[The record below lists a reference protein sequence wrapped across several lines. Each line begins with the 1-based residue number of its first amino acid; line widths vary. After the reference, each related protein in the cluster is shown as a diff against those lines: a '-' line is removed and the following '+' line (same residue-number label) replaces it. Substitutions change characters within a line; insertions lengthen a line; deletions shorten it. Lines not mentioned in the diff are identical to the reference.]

1 MQAPN
6 LCCLSVVALIGLSAP
21 ANAAGVQVLTGPGL
35 HYEIGRLG
43 VPSATVGAPDTKGAL
58 YTFFVRYDRGLRSP
72 PHTHPDD
79 RVITVLS
86 GTLYVGSG
94 FDKASLDRA
103 EGMPA
108 GTVFLI
114 KGGLPHYGW
123 AKDGPVTVQE
133 TGVGPTS
140 TTLFSPQ

>member
-58 YTFFVRYDRGLRSP
+58 YTFFVRAACVRRLTRIPTIASSP
-72 PHTHPDD
+72 
-79 RVITVLS
+79 S
-86 GTLYVGSG
+86 
-94 FDKASLDRA
+94 
-103 EGMPA
+103 
-108 GTVFLI
+108 
-114 KGGLPHYGW
+114 
-123 AKDGPVTVQE
+123 
-133 TGVGPTS
+133 
-140 TTLFSPQ
+140 